1 MMSPRTHT
9 YGIPVKHRGKQYDMG
24 AACLPTEDGKGF
36 EMRVVVR
43 SPVPKTE
50 LPMVIEGVWE
60 RWLLEV
66 RSDYSSL
73 AVDQTGI
80 RTYGPNR
87 LL

>member
-1 MMSPRTHT
+1 
-9 YGIPVKHRGKQYDMG
+9 MG

-43 SPVPKTE
+43 SPVPKQE
-50 LPMVIEGVWE
+50 LPVVIEGVWE

-66 RSDYSSL
+66 RSEYASI
-73 AVDQTGI
+73 AVDQVG
-80 RTYGPNR
+80 RRGVGPSR